1 MGGTSFI
8 MNQFKNPI
16 WHTLDKFCPHIFT
29 NCSPF
34 TDDCFFYLEN
44 IFVLPILGINAAGP
58 IFLKYFLLG
67 FDPENRRA
75 SQSLL
80 CCLI

>member
-1 MGGTSFI
+1 MDGASFI
-8 MNQFKNPI
+8 TNQLKNPI

-34 TDDCFFYLEN
+34 FDDCFFWLEN
-44 IFVLPILGINAAGP
+44 IFILPILGTNAAGQY
-58 IFLKYFLLG
+58 FTKYFQLG
-67 FDPENRRA
+67 FDPENWRA
-75 SQSLL
+75 NQSLV

>member
-8 MNQFKNPI
+8 LNHLKKPI

-34 TDDCFFYLEN
+34 IDDCFFQHLCVAYFGHKRGE
-44 IFVLPILGINAAGP
+44 P
-58 IFLKYFLLG
+58 IFPKYFQLG
-67 FDPENRRA
+67 FDPENRWA
-75 SQSLL
+75 SQLL
-80 CCLI
+80 LYCLI